1 MPGTST
7 IVPSRDLL
15 PACPSCRLELSAGIT
30 LTRSLRRRPARAPY
44 IHHELRGVDPW
55 YRRLVLVVAMSSV
68 TSDYYREIRPDCG
81 TP

>member
-1 MPGTST
+1 MPGTSM

-15 PACPSCRLELSAGIT
+15 PAYLSCGLGLSASIT
-30 LTRSLRRRPARAPY
+30 LIRSLRRRPARALD
-44 IHHELRGVDPW
+44 IHRELRGVDPW